1 MTWIKPSFNW
11 MMYRS
16 GFATKAGQEVILGID
31 ITREGFEWALRHAVL
46 SSFTVVRHSTFDDWR
61 KLLATRPARIQW
73 DPERD
78 WRLNI
83 VPNVR
88 TIQIG
93 LCREAVERF
102 LNGWIVHIEEV
113 TPIARLLL
121 AAGEQHVAPQI
132 LPEKF
137 EVPYPI
143 DAGLAAQIGATN

>member
-1 MTWIKPSFNW
+1 MTGIKPSFNW

-16 GFATKAGQEVILGID
+16 GSARKAGQEVVLGID
-31 ITREGFEWALRHAVL
+31 MTRDGFEWAFRQAVL
-46 SSFTVVRHSTFDDWR
+46 SSFTAAHHSTFEDWR

-83 VPNVR
+83 VPNIR

-93 LCREAVERF
+93 LCQKAVERF
-102 LNGWIVHIEEV
+102 ISEWIVRIEDV

-121 AAGEQHVAPQI
+121 AATEHGVAPQI
-132 LPEKF
+132 LPDQSQSL
-137 EVPYPI
+137 VSH
-143 DAGLAAQIGATN
+143 